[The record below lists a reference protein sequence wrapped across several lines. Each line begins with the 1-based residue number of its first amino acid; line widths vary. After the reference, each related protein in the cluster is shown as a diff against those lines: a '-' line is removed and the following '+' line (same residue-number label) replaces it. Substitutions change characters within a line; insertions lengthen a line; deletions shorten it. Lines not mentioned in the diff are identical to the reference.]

1 MATYQH
7 QHQDSQ
13 PDAVDS
19 DTTNVDA
26 WGDIFDVDSNQS
38 ANYQHEI
45 NKLSTNQR
53 QTNDVDWDI
62 VGGGNGRVDTPP
74 KHDLQLQIINDEQI
88 DDYTPGGTIA
98 DISNLHEPMP
108 QGVSSD
114 YTIGSFLRITEMQSN
129 HVPSKENQLPRAA
142 EIEALQEQLKR
153 VRSSISTYKNRL
165 RNWDKTLGMTAD
177 ERANFKAQVCTPA
190 TYNEVMPRLEQQAE
204 EIANQ
209 IKIMQEEA

>member
-13 PDAVDS
+13 PNDVDNNAS
-19 DTTNVDA
+19 DVDA
-26 WGDIFDVDSNQS
+26 WGDFFDVDSNQS
-38 ANYQHEI
+38 TNYQHET
-45 NKLSTNQR
+45 NKASTNQR
-53 QTNDVDWDI
+53 QINDVDWGI
-62 VGGGNGRVDTPP
+62 VGGGNVSVDAP
-74 KHDLQLQIINDEQI
+74 KRDLQLQIINDEQI

-98 DISNLHEPMP
+98 DISNIHEPMP

-204 EIANQ
+204 ELTNK

>member
-13 PDAVDS
+13 PNDVDKNAS
-19 DTTNVDA
+19 DVDA
-26 WGDIFDVDSNQS
+26 WGDFFDVDSNQS

-45 NKLSTNQR
+45 NKLSTNKR

-62 VGGGNGRVDTPP
+62 VGGGKGSVDAT

-88 DDYTPGGTIA
+88 DDHTPGGTIA
-98 DISNLHEPMP
+98 DISNLHEPIE
-108 QGVSSD
+108 QEVSSD
-114 YTIGSFLRITEMQSN
+114 YKISSFLRITEMQSN
-129 HVPSKENQLPRAA
+129 RVPSKENQLPRAA

-204 EIANQ
+204 ELTNK